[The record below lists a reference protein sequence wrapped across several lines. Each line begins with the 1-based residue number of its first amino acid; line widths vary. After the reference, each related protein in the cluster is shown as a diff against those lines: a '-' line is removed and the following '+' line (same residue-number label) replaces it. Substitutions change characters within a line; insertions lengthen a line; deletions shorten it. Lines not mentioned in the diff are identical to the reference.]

1 MDLEIDAKRICQA
14 ALADAGP
21 GEDLDEALLRQCKA
35 QYPDQHAEVYSAL
48 TQALDVVAERAGQP
62 KHEAV
67 RACGES
73 PGEFVIQVSST
84 VVSSSAAED
93 LPADMQAKIRE
104 AVPPGQGSASFSSS
118 MVKQIAAGQGNP
130 TRCKQCGHIEP
141 DEFDTCPK
149 CGERRRKG
157 FLGWLFG

>member
-104 AVPPGQGSASFSSS
+104 AVPPGQGSASFSSRGARPLLS
-118 MVKQIAAGQGNP
+118 RSVVSSLEKIVSSYRELAPSLVK
-130 TRCKQCGHIEP
+130 
-141 DEFDTCPK
+141 
-149 CGERRRKG
+149 RR
-157 FLGWLFG
+157 